1 MTGFDSCGIKLLLK
15 KWADIMAENKERLIE
30 LDSVVGDGDLGLTMS
45 DGFAAA
51 YKAVADST
59 EKDIGKLSYFAGKAM
74 AAAVP
79 STMGTLMASGLMN
92 AGKALKGKEELELA
106 DLAEFFKAYA
116 DGVKQ
121 LGKASFGEK
130 TFLDG
135 WRTALDILGS
145 AKSEDDILAVSQKA
159 TEAANED
166 FLATKGMLA
175 VHGRAATRGEQSRSL
190 LDPGAA
196 VAALLMQGFAETVC
210 LSE

>member
-1 MTGFDSCGIKLLLK
+1 MTGFDSSGFKLLMK

-45 DGFAAA
+45 DGYAAA
-51 YKAVADST
+51 YKAVADSP

-92 AGKALKGKEELELA
+92 AGKALKGKEEL
-106 DLAEFFKAYA
+106 DLPEFAAFFKAYA

-135 WRTALDILGS
+135 WRTSLDILIS